1 MPDTYDFR
9 GALPGLYTALSAATC
24 PYVAVVACDMVNASA
39 SLVVSESITMHQ
51 TGTDVVVPVNKNGF
65 EPFHAMYRRETCLE
79 AVRQTVEEGERRAQ
93 SFFDKVDVYEF
104 TQEEVNDAVPF
115 GGCFQN
121 CNTPAE
127 LKALEEAVTD

>member
-1 MPDTYDFR
+1 M
-9 GALPGLYTALSAATC
+9 A
-24 PYVAVVACDMVNASA
+24 
-39 SLVVSESITMHQ
+39 EQQQ
-51 TGTDVVVPVNKNGF
+51 TD
-65 EPFHAMYRRETCLE
+65 EQQA
-79 AVRQTVEEGERRAQ
+79 ERT
-93 SFFDKVDVYEF
+93 F

>member
-1 MPDTYDFR
+1 MENLENNTANNAGNGNNPD
-9 GALPGLYTALSAATC
+9 GNSGS
-24 PYVAVVACDMVNASA
+24 
-39 SLVVSESITMHQ
+39 
-51 TGTDVVVPVNKNGF
+51 NK
-65 EPFHAMYRRETCLE
+65 T
-79 AVRQTVEEGERRAQ
+79 
-93 SFFDKVDVYEF
+93 F